1 MKIDDKNRITTT
13 NSDYIITD
21 FLLEELERMTT
32 NLVVKLEYRAKKH
45 ETTSSREEGDM
56 YVEAYNR
63 TDIFESY
70 QMFPPEVIRLS
81 GLAPGTPLSS
91 GELVTQKMFENYCT
105 HPHTIPFEYR
115 DVVLNHQRVYV
126 VNNYVEKNTYYRELN
141 GEPPLDENPKEFVY
155 LKKPIK
161 DVDITKPIH
170 LMSRKELT
178 KLKVE
183 GTLDYIVSKNK
194 TKRYLAHL
202 LDLKIPYHIARKAT
216 NFSILHLTRPI
227 HHEGLSDRF
236 LSLYSQS
243 VAYVKETIYD
253 SAYSVSDEFYD
264 GMIGMFIL
272 TITIQRF
279 IVNYFKSGI
288 KREFFNKDIIRMYLD
303 SYGIPFYSDISLTY
317 LTRIAKNLNLL
328 LLYKATDQIF
338 VDIFALFGLKEVS
351 IYKYFLLKQRRLNN
365 EHEPIFAYKEI
376 IDEEGHTKQVEDLK
390 AMYDLKFVSVP
401 ADTKQL
407 SVDIINPSN
416 YIDYNLVVEDDYL
429 WGGDGDREE
438 FLEEVLASEF
448 NYIETKYIAMTSKY
462 ELAKLGFELCYF
474 FKMIYD
480 LKPKEEH
487 LIVTLPSGRH
497 TLFDTFAA
505 LMALSSMNLNF
516 DGNIMETP
524 SKTLQVLGYNF
535 NADKEY
541 IARVI
546 REANLENPEE
556 IIIDN
561 PPETFYNQVELL
573 NLYFKNRTVVRTLL
587 KRKNEA
593 KTIEEYNA
601 YKRIYDAT
609 LITTYNTEFYK
620 LKDGTP
626 AKKYVDYLEEND
638 INLYKLVKETN
649 KDTIVE
655 NLENLLV
662 GLDEYFKSDK
672 FDNIF
677 LNIPN
682 LSLESVKRF
691 VFYLVDIFKSY
702 TVDLIAMNVLYH
714 MGSKDSEYVKILDV
728 MHPTATME
736 YSDKVDKDADRR
748 EQRPGMW
755 FRDMIVYPTPFYVE
769 FKNQLHLND
778 MLDGITVTE
787 YKLDNIEFT
796 DKTQIETEIGNPN
809 NNVSDICEIEKI
821 DILNNNIEHNNSIKL
836 KDYIFIER
844 KYE

>member
-1 MKIDDKNRITTT
+1 MKIEDKNRITTD

-32 NLVVKLEYRAKKH
+32 NLVVKLEYRAKKY

-56 YVEAYNR
+56 YVEAFNR
-63 TDIFESY
+63 TDIFDSY
-70 QMFPPEVIRLS
+70 RMFPPEVIKQA
-81 GLAPGTPLSS
+81 GLGPGTTLST
-91 GELVTQKMFENYCT
+91 GEVVTKKMFEEFCI
-105 HPHTIPFEYR
+105 HPYTIPFGYR
-115 DVVLNHQRVYV
+115 DTVLNFQRIYV
-126 VNNYVEKNTYYRELN
+126 VKNYVEKNNYYRELN

-155 LKKPIK
+155 LKRPVK
-161 DVDITKPIH
+161 DVDITKPLH
-170 LMSRKELT
+170 LMNRKELT

-183 GTLDYIVSKNK
+183 GILDAVVARHRN
-194 TKRYLAHL
+194 KRYLAHL
-202 LDLKIPYHIARKAT
+202 LDLKIPYHISRKAT

-236 LSLYSQS
+236 ISLYSQT

-253 SAYSVSDEFYD
+253 SAYSISDEYYD

-288 KREFFNKDIIRMYLD
+288 KREFFNKDIIKMYLD

-338 VDIFALFGLKEVS
+338 VDIFDLFGLKEVS

-376 IDEEGHTKQVEDLK
+376 IDEEGHRKKVEDLK
-390 AMYDLKFVSVP
+390 AMYDLKFVSIP
-401 ADTKQL
+401 ASTKQL
-407 SVDIINPSN
+407 SVDILNPSN

-448 NYIETKYIAMTSKY
+448 NYVETKYISMTSKY

-474 FKMIYD
+474 FKMLYD
-480 LKPKEEH
+480 LKPKEDH

-497 TLFDTFAA
+497 TLFDTFTA

-524 SKTLQVLGYNF
+524 SKTLQVLGFNF
-535 NADKEY
+535 NSDMEY
-541 IARVI
+541 INRVI
-546 REANLENPEE
+546 SDANLENPEE

-609 LITTYNTEFYK
+609 LITTYNNDFFK
-620 LKDGTP
+620 LRDGTV

-649 KDTIVE
+649 KDTLVE

-702 TVDLIAMNVLYH
+702 TVDLVAMNVLYH

-728 MHPTATME
+728 IEPSAVME
-736 YSDKVDKDADRR
+736 YEDKVDKDADRR
-748 EQRPGMW
+748 QQRPGMW
-755 FRDMIVYPTPFYVE
+755 FRDMIVYPSPFYVE
-769 FKNQLHLND
+769 FKNEIHFD
-778 MLDGITVTE
+778 SVLDGITISE
-787 YKLDNIEFT
+787 YKLDRIEFEDRAVVNT
-796 DKTQIETEIGNPN
+796 DIDSPGNN
-809 NNVSDICEIEKI
+809 ISDICEMEKL
-821 DILNNNIEHNNSIKL
+821 DILNNNIEHNNRIKL

-844 KYE
+844 EYK